1 MDPLTFRNRSLWSLY
16 SQYYRGHARLVAWC
30 LAGSLFR
37 SLLPVPIALLVREA
51 IDHTFTTGD
60 ARSLGT
66 IAAAMVGVYL
76 LSAGVS
82 IAVQR
87 SSTKV
92 NAHATMRLRNDLVGR
107 LHQLPRAFITSQ
119 EAAEMQSI
127 IVSDTNRVS
136 DISSSMISSVIPS
149 AVTGLALSAYLL
161 ALSPWLGAIVLV
173 GGPVSALINHRTRGS
188 VDARAREF
196 RLAMQRFNGS
206 IHRAVRIWD
215 LTSAQNAADEEVERC
230 ESRIADV
237 ATTQQQLQRIQNLY
251 AQTQSLTVSMV
262 GVLVLLV
269 GGLQV
274 QNGKLTIGTFLS
286 FFVVMAMAQGAV
298 QSLLGALPAMLI
310 GREALLSLQEWYDA
324 ATAPPY
330 QGSLAPP
337 QRGDITF
344 EDVRFAYDDRVVLDG
359 VNLEIAAGRTV
370 ALLGPNGA
378 GKTTLMHLLMGWY
391 RPTHGR
397 LLVDGVP
404 FDQLSMRAWRSQVAL
419 VHQDPT
425 FLSGTIREN
434 IVYGRQDTTE
444 AELWDA
450 ARLAAADDMIRS
462 LPLGLET
469 QIGEG
474 GVRLSG
480 GQRQRL
486 ALTRALVRQPLVLIL
501 DEPTNHLD
509 RPAVERLL
517 EQLARLPQQPTVIV
531 ITHDRDVLS
540 IADHTFRIDGG
551 RLVQI
556 EAVSAAAS

>member
-1 MDPLTFRNRSLWSLY
+1 MHPLPFRDRSLWSLY
-16 SQYYRGHARLVAWC
+16 SQYYRGHSRLVAFC
-30 LAGSLFR
+30 LGGSLVR
-37 SLLPVPIALLVREA
+37 SLLSVPIALLVREA
-51 IDHTFTTGD
+51 IDGGFTNGTP
-60 ARSLGT
+60 RSLVM

-76 LSAGVS
+76 FSATLS
-82 IAVQR
+82 IAIQR
-87 SSTKV
+87 SSARV
-92 NAHATMRLRNDLVGR
+92 NSEATVRLRTELVRR
-107 LHQLPRAFITSQ
+107 LHELPRSFITSQ

-136 DISSSMISSVIPS
+136 DISGSMINSVIPS
-149 AVTGLALSAYLL
+149 AITGVALIGYLL
-161 ALSPWLGAIVLV
+161 FLSPWLGAVVLIA
-173 GGPVSALINHRTRGS
+173 GPVSALLNHLTRES

-215 LTSAQNAADEEVERC
+215 LTSAQNAVDEEVDRC
-230 ESRIADV
+230 ESRIDDV
-237 ATTQQQLQRIQNLY
+237 STTQQRLQRTQNVY
-251 AQTQSLTVSMV
+251 AQTQSLTVSMAGV
-262 GVLVLLV
+262 VVLVL
-269 GGLQV
+269 GGIQV
-274 QNGKLTIGTFLS
+274 QNRSITIGTFLS

-298 QSLLGALPAMLI
+298 QSLLGSLPTMLI

-324 ATAPPY
+324 ATEPPY
-330 QGSLAPP
+330 QGTHLPP
-337 QRGDITF
+337 QGGNITF
-344 EDVRFAYDDRVVLDG
+344 DNVSFAYGEQAVLDG
-359 VNLEIAAGRTV
+359 VNLEIPAGRTV

-391 RPTHGR
+391 RPAHGR

-404 FDQLSMRAWRSQVAL
+404 FDQLSMRAWRSQIAL

-425 FLSGTIREN
+425 FLSGTVREN
-434 IVYGRQDTTE
+434 IVYGRPETTD

-450 ARLAAADDMIRS
+450 ARLAAADDMIRG

-480 GQRQRL
+480 GQRQRM

-509 RPAVERLL
+509 RPAVQRLL
-517 EQLARLPQQPTVIV
+517 EQLGRLPQQPTIIV
-531 ITHDRDVLS
+531 ITHDRDVLG
-540 IADHTFRIDGG
+540 IADQTFRIDGG
-551 RLVQI
+551 RLVQLA
-556 EAVSAAAS
+556 AVSAAS